1 MALKISNTTVIDN
14 TRQLLNIAAVDADSY
29 HFLQTHD
36 YIPTDATFTVL
47 TTAGSGTWTK
57 TGGSGG
63 DYVVAYLVGGGG
75 SGCAARN
82 ITTSYRAYAEG
93 GHSGAAGIVAFG
105 YGAMASTVNYT
116 VGDGGAAVTAT
127 TSGASYYG
135 NMGGDTVFAGY
146 GVGGKEYRTKM
157 GLATTE
163 GQVLWSNSTD
173 LSVEGGYVDN
183 SYMYDGSG
191 SGSAY
196 EIKYSE
202 PLAVEAGNQ
211 RLFIPSTRK
220 PNIRTSTNGGNLP
233 YSKAIITSPGSP
245 AVVGISEAVR
255 TGYNR
260 TYSGGVF
267 PQTGTGGNGIVG
279 TIAGGAA
286 VTAQSGNNYGAGG
299 GGALHVT
306 NLNATSGAG
315 ARGCIIIMIMPGAAG
330 VSSAASATI
339 RIPSFGAVVDH
350 VSSNLGILP
359 AYS

>member
-14 TRQLLNIAAVDADSY
+14 SRALLNIAAVDATSH
-29 HFLQTHD
+29 HFLLTND
-36 YIPTDATFTVL
+36 YVPDGATFTTF

-57 TGGSGG
+57 NGGAAG
-63 DYVVAYLVGGGG
+63 DYVIVYLVGGGG

-93 GHSGAAGIVAFG
+93 GHSGAAGIAAFG
-105 YGAMASTVNYT
+105 YGGMASTINYT
-116 VGDGGAAVTAT
+116 VGAGGAAVTAT
-127 TSGASYYG
+127 TSGTYYYG
-135 NMGGDTVFAGY
+135 NMGADTSFADFA
-146 GVGGKEYRTKM
+146 VGGKEYRTKM

-183 SYMYDGSG
+183 SYMYDVGT
-191 SGSAY
+191 GSAF
-196 EIKYSE
+196 EIKHSD
-202 PLAVEAGNQ
+202 PLAGGQDNL
-211 RLFIPSTRK
+211 RWFMPSSRK
-220 PNIRTSTNGGNLP
+220 PNIRTSSNGTNLP
-233 YSKAIITSPGSP
+233 WARGVVTAPGSP

-260 TYSGGVF
+260 TYNGVL

-279 TIAGGAA
+279 TVAGGVA

-299 GGALHVT
+299 GGALNVA

-315 ARGCIIIMIMPGAAG
+315 ARGCIILMIMPGVTG
-330 VSSAASATI
+330 INSAADAVI
-339 RIPSFGAVVDH
+339 RIPSFATAVAA
-350 VSSNLGILP
+350 SGL
-359 AYS
+359 AYT

>member
-1 MALKISNTTVIDN
+1 MALKISNIPVVDN
-14 TRQLLNIAAVDADSY
+14 SRALVNIAAVDATSY
-29 HFLQTHD
+29 HFLLTND
-36 YIPTDATFTVL
+36 YIPDGATFTTF

-57 TGGSGG
+57 TGGAAG

-116 VGDGGAAVTAT
+116 VGAGGAAVTAT
-127 TSGASYYG
+127 TSGTYYYG
-135 NMGGDTVFAGY
+135 NMGADTVFAGH
-146 GVGGKEYRTKM
+146 GVGAKTYRTKM

-163 GQVLWSNSTD
+163 GQVLWNISTD
-173 LSVEGGYVDN
+173 LSLEGGYVDN
-183 SYMYDGSG
+183 SYMYDIG

-202 PLAVEAGNQ
+202 PLAVEEGNQ

-220 PNIRTSTNGGNLP
+220 PNIRTSTNGSNLP
-233 YSKAIITSPGSP
+233 YSKSIITAPGSP

-267 PQTGTGGNGIVG
+267 PQTGNGGNGIVG

-299 GGALHVT
+299 GGALNIV

-339 RIPSFGAVVDH
+339 RIPSFATAVAA
-350 VSSNLGILP
+350 SGLT
-359 AYS
+359 YT

>member
-1 MALKISNTTVIDN
+1 MALKISNIEVIDN
-14 TRQLLNIAAVDADSY
+14 TRQLQNITSVDATSY
-29 HFLQTHD
+29 HFLQTND
-36 YIPTDATFTVL
+36 YVPDGATFTVL

-57 TGGSGG
+57 TGGAAG

-75 SGCAARN
+75 SGSAARN

-105 YGAMASTVNYT
+105 YGAMAGTVNYT
-116 VGDGGAAVTAT
+116 VGAGGAAVTAT
-127 TSGASYYG
+127 ASGVYYYG
-135 NMGGDTVFAGY
+135 NMGGDTVFEGY
-146 GVGGKEYRTKM
+146 GVGGKEYRTMM

-173 LSVEGGYVDN
+173 LSLEGGYVDN
-183 SYMYDGSG
+183 SYMYDIG

-220 PNIRTSTNGGNLP
+220 PNIRTSSNGGSLP
-233 YSKAIITSPGSP
+233 YSKAIITSPGCP
-245 AVVGISEAVR
+245 AVVGISGAVR

-260 TYSGGVF
+260 TYNGVF
-267 PQTGTGGNGIVG
+267 PQIGTGGNGIVG
-279 TIAGGAA
+279 TGGAA
-286 VTAQSGNNYGAGG
+286 VTAESGNNYGAGG
-299 GGALHVT
+299 GGALHVA

-330 VSSAASATI
+330 VSSAAGAAI
-339 RIPSFGAVVDH
+339 RIPSFATAVAA
-350 VSSNLGILP
+350 SGL